1 MNINKYIF
9 FFLLLVI
16 GKDARNLRILKEKV
30 RDSLIKYFKKDFDIR
45 ISIRVRKGTLY
56 DENEK
61 MDEITSPELEERE

>member
-1 MNINKYIF
+1 M
-9 FFLLLVI
+9 VI

-30 RDSLIKYFKKDFDIR
+30 RASLIKYFKKDFDIR